1 MISEPDPSPVFNTS
15 LSLASMLSVSRATC
29 LLWSVCGSLTDGCP
43 YLICQT
49 KQMDSEQLLTSLVA
63 EICCSQCFSM
73 RSWVV
78 LLLTAS
84 RLTASTTYPPCF
96 QGGRTSEAPAE
107 IYRRASQSR

>member
-1 MISEPDPSPVFNTS
+1 MLIS
-15 LSLASMLSVSRATC
+15 
-29 LLWSVCGSLTDGCP
+29 
-43 YLICQT
+43 QT

-63 EICCSQCFSM
+63 EICCSQCFSK

-78 LLLTAS
+78 LLLLAAS

-96 QGGRTSEAPAE
+96 QGGRTSEAPAD